1 MSEAED
7 LMSLNAKMTPIIAGL
22 GAIVGDKPAKYSH
35 VIINVSGGGAI
46 VAAAGEG
53 PALLRLMPPFRVAGF
68 GLPPQV
74 MRASRPPAPPAGLA
88 KVRPARRG

>member
-35 VIINVSGGGAI
+35 VIINVSTLGQRGCVRRGDMGA
-46 VAAAGEG
+46 G
-53 PALLRLMPPFRVAGF
+53 ALEM
-68 GLPPQV
+68 
-74 MRASRPPAPPAGLA
+74 
-88 KVRPARRG
+88 ARRGPHH